1 MRGEVRYAECFCL
14 IALSHVGSLSP
25 FNGATCQNL
34 TLSDTLTGR
43 RHDMNSSRMY
53 VLVQLR
59 GETTST
65 KDEIQP
71 KKIFLRCNLK
81 PKSFQHPPQKAPCL
95 WHSTVILL
103 MFACFFSLFFLF
115 LSRANSSHCNNN
127 ISQLPEPPSS
137 PLPVLSVVIRK
148 SIL

>member
-1 MRGEVRYAECFCL
+1 MRGEVRYAEYFCL

-34 TLSDTLTGR
+34 T
-43 RHDMNSSRMY
+43 SRTHRMAAVMTWIVVVY
-53 VLVQLR
+53 IYIQLR

-71 KKIFLRCNLK
+71 KKNISEMQF
-81 PKSFQHPPQKAPCL
+81 KAEIISTSTPGRLLVFGTQLLFYLCL
-95 WHSTVILL
+95 PV
-103 MFACFFSLFFLF
+103 FFFFF
-115 LSRANSSHCNNN
+115 FPGRTRHTAIPNN
-127 ISQLPEPPSS
+127 ISQLSEPPSS

-148 SIL
+148 STL

>member
-1 MRGEVRYAECFCL
+1 MRGEVRYAEYFCL

-71 KKIFLRCNLK
+71 KKNIPEMQF
-81 PKSFQHPPQKAPCL
+81 KAEIISTSTPEGSLSLALNCYFTYVCL
-95 WHSTVILL
+95 
-103 MFACFFSLFFLF
+103 FFFFFFLF
-115 LSRANSSHCNNN
+115 FFFFFPGRTRHTAIIISLSFPSPR
-127 ISQLPEPPSS
+127 LP
-137 PLPVLSVVIRK
+137 LSL
-148 SIL
+148 SCL

>member
-1 MRGEVRYAECFCL
+1 MRCAEYFCL

-65 KDEIQP
+65 KNDIQP
-71 KKIFLRCNLK
+71 KKNISEMQFKAEIISTSTPGRLHVFGTQLLFYLCLPVIFFF
-81 PKSFQHPPQKAPCL
+81 SFQIQK
-95 WHSTVILL
+95 
-103 MFACFFSLFFLF
+103 
-115 LSRANSSHCNNN
+115 RANSSHGNNN